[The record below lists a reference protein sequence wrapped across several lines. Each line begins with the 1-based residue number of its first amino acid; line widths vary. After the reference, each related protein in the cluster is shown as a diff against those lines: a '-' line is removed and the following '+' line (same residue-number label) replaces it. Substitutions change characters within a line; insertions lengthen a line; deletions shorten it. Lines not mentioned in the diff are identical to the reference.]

1 MYSTKLNIYDYFEF
15 DTAVKCEFR
24 LSDAHTCFRRQSMQT
39 QSVLLKTKTVHVFT
53 I

>member
-1 MYSTKLNIYDYFEF
+1 
-15 DTAVKCEFR
+15 
-24 LSDAHTCFRRQSMQT
+24 MQT